1 MPQRDGGADYSVR
14 CSNDVPRA
22 TRPQG
27 DATLQNRT
35 LKGGSQQLSDV
46 DPAVRL
52 TLGIVTLM
60 VVGRVLTS
68 PRESVRQSVESQRRI
83 YRMINRKFPPWY
95 ETSVWAMLAG
105 FVLLGLTIGVYLVL
119 GVFL

>member
-1 MPQRDGGADYSVR
+1 MDH
-14 CSNDVPRA
+14 N
-22 TRPQG
+22 
-27 DATLQNRT
+27 
-35 LKGGSQQLSDV
+35 QLSDV

-83 YRMINRKFPPWY
+83 YRMINRKFRPWY